1 MATSGSS
8 AAKQRS
14 VAAPDSPALF
24 DQFARGWRAYALVA
38 LIALASAL
46 FGAGA
51 MPPLDADEA
60 QFALSTRQMV
70 ESGVHPSDALAV
82 HVAQAATLGLLHAR
96 LDDIAPYRLPSA
108 LGSAL
113 AAIACLWAGQ
123 ALIGQRSA
131 LIGAGLFAAGLF
143 AGFEGMC
150 ATPVALLLGFTTL
163 AFAALAHLAS
173 AEPQRTRLVGAIF
186 WAAIACAFSIDAL
199 AGITVVLGLGC
210 LVIWER
216 RAGWLRPLLWWPAL
230 LVAVLIVAA
239 NLTLGGHVASSIH
252 ILNRHLQLPGYHM
265 LLLPLLLFPATYAL
279 PAAVRLV
286 IEAVRTPATQPAPF
300 RFLIAWA
307 GAVFF
312 FAEFWPT
319 KLPTYALPA
328 YPAIALMCGAGMAAM
343 LGRRWRSAHPAGLV
357 LFGVAG
363 LVLVVLIGATA
374 TFMPGDFGTDVRRAI
389 SAGLIG
395 ALIVAG
401 ALAGLLFWRRATTRA
416 AVLIAAALALSY
428 SLREHILPDAREFNV
443 SGETVAELRRAR
455 LTPREGRALWVV
467 GYPQASIVLLTRSS
481 TRLARADE
489 AGARARLG
497 DSLVVEIRQ
506 LDALQTAL
514 AARHLTF
521 ASTDVPVRGVALHNG
536 RRVAL
541 SVGSVSALADAQPQ
555 NPARQPTRP
564 TRAPR

>member
-1 MATSGSS
+1 
-8 AAKQRS
+8 
-14 VAAPDSPALF
+14 
-24 DQFARGWRAYALVA
+24 
-38 LIALASAL
+38 
-46 FGAGA
+46 
-51 MPPLDADEA
+51 
-60 QFALSTRQMV
+60 
-70 ESGVHPSDALAV
+70 
-82 HVAQAATLGLLHAR
+82 
-96 LDDIAPYRLPSA
+96 
-108 LGSAL
+108 
-113 AAIACLWAGQ
+113 
-123 ALIGQRSA
+123 
-131 LIGAGLFAAGLF
+131 
-143 AGFEGMC
+143 
-150 ATPVALLLGFTTL
+150 
-163 AFAALAHLAS
+163 
-173 AEPQRTRLVGAIF
+173 
-186 WAAIACAFSIDAL
+186 
-199 AGITVVLGLGC
+199 
-210 LVIWER
+210 
-216 RAGWLRPLLWWPAL
+216 
-230 LVAVLIVAA
+230 
-239 NLTLGGHVASSIH
+239 
-252 ILNRHLQLPGYHM
+252 
-265 LLLPLLLFPATYAL
+265 
-279 PAAVRLV
+279 
-286 IEAVRTPATQPAPF
+286 
-300 RFLIAWA
+300 
-307 GAVFF
+307 
-312 FAEFWPT
+312 
-319 KLPTYALPA
+319 
-328 YPAIALMCGAGMAAM
+328 MAAM

>member
-1 MATSGSS
+1 M
-8 AAKQRS
+8 
-14 VAAPDSPALF
+14 
-24 DQFARGWRAYALVA
+24 VA

-46 FGAGA
+46 FGAAA

-60 QFALSTRQMV
+60 QFALGTQQMI
-70 ESGVHPSDALAV
+70 ESGVQPADDLTVHAV
-82 HVAQAATLGLLHAR
+82 QAAAVSLFGAP

-108 LGSAL
+108 LGLAL

-123 ALIGQRSA
+123 ALIGQRGA
-131 LIGAGLFAAGLF
+131 LIGASLFAAGLF

-173 AEPQRTRLVGAIF
+173 AERQRTRVLSVTF
-186 WAAIACAFSIDAL
+186 WIAFGCALAIDAFAPAVVIVLSL
-199 AGITVVLGLGC
+199 AG

-216 RAGWLRPLLWWPAL
+216 RAGWLRALAWAPAL
-230 LVAVLIVAA
+230 GMGALIVAA
-239 NLTLGGHVASSIH
+239 NLWLDGRASTGVH
-252 ILNRHLQLPGYHM
+252 ILGRHLQLPGFHT

-279 PAAVRLV
+279 PAAARLV
-286 IEAVRTPATQPAPF
+286 IEAMRTPTAQPASF

-312 FAEFWPT
+312 FAELWPT
-319 KLPTYALPA
+319 KLPHYALAA
-328 YPAIALMCGAGMAAM
+328 YPPIALMCGAGMAAM
-343 LGRRWRSAHPAGLV
+343 LGRRWRSVHPAGVV

-395 ALIVAG
+395 ALIVTG
-401 ALAGLLFWRRATTRA
+401 AMIGLLYWRRATTRA

-443 SGETVAELRRAR
+443 SGETVAELQRAR
-455 LTPREGRALWVV
+455 LMPRQGRALWVV

-481 TRLARADE
+481 TRLANADE
-489 AGARARLG
+489 AGAQARIG
-497 DSLVVEIRQ
+497 DPLVVEIRQ
-506 LDALQTAL
+506 LDALQIAL
-514 AARHLTF
+514 EARHLTF
-521 ASTDVPVRGVALHNG
+521 SSTEAPVRGIALHNG

-541 SVGSVSALADAQPQ
+541 SIGSVSALPDGPSQ
-555 NPARQPTRP
+555 NPAIRSAPTR
-564 TRAPR
+564 RAPR